1 MSKGGL
7 WSRRDRTQLI
17 KDILFILADGSVSKT
32 RLQTDAGLNKKLFN
46 TYVENILVRYGL
58 VEKRKVDRV
67 TYYTL
72 TPKGRAYLNALII
85 SDVEVLTTEEEFI
98 EKVAE
103 ILTRH
108 NIAFRR
114 GEVAGDNELRLP
126 VDFTFIT
133 SRGPLYAYLASMR
146 AAAVAKHCAAVAL
159 RKLTR
164 RTVVLVAPKSPGDSI
179 DGNGVVP
186 VIYYKLG
193 SAEDAAARI
202 MQLLGRLEHGASIEA
217 SIQAGSRRVIRI

>member
-1 MSKGGL
+1 MGKAGL

-17 KDILFILADGSVSKT
+17 KDILFILANGSVSKT
-32 RLQTDAGLNKKLFN
+32 RLQNDAGLNKKLFT

-85 SDVEVLTTEEEFI
+85 SDVEVLTSEEEFI
-98 EKVAE
+98 DKVAE
-103 ILTRH
+103 ILAQQRV
-108 NIAFRR
+108 AFRR

-126 VDFTFIT
+126 VDFTFTT
-133 SRGPLYAYLASMR
+133 SRGPLYTYLASTR

-164 RTVVLVAPKSPGDSI
+164 VNVVLVAPRAPGENTS
-179 DGNGVVP
+179 GNGAVP
-186 VIYYKLG
+186 VVHYKLG
-193 SAEDAAARI
+193 SVEDAAARI
-202 MQLLGRLEHGASIEA
+202 IQLLGSVEQGMPLEAA
-217 SIQAGSRRVIRI
+217 MQSRGVRVVRV